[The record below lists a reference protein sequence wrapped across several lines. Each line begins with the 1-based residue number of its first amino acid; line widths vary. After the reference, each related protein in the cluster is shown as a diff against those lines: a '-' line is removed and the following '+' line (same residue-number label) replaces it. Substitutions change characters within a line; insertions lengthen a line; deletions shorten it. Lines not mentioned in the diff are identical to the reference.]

1 MNLNVNKIIFWQGTG
16 RIIDAC
22 RLQQVPEPQWSIN
35 GDFIVVT
42 FPRPNVP
49 QDVPQDIDLDKWIE
63 NQIAI
68 RPKITTEELANLSG
82 KTSKTIKRH
91 IAKMPHIRYVGSGY
105 SGHWEITNSSD
116 SLK

>member
-49 QDVPQDIDLDKWIE
+49 QDITLD
-63 NQIAI
+63 
-68 RPKITTEELANLSG
+68 
-82 KTSKTIKRH
+82 
-91 IAKMPHIRYVGSGY
+91 
-105 SGHWEITNSSD
+105 
-116 SLK
+116 